1 MQQKLLIKNGPI
13 FIKYISRIIK
23 TSEDYEMLYTIIIM
37 ACYAVDGSL
46 VLLVHSLPFF

>member
-1 MQQKLLIKNGPI
+1 MQQKLLVKNGPI
-13 FIKYISRIIK
+13 FIKYISRIK

-37 ACYAVDGSL
+37 VCYAVDGSL